1 MQGQGI
7 HSAHHKFTAY
17 VDCIYVCTYFRAI
30 LYKSLFMANEILQ
43 GCLVHVRKL
52 CESASGSLTGLGEG
66 EHAISLVSLDKSQT
80 LTLEDFMSIQAQ
92 QGDKALKQLNALR
105 DKIINLVWESCA
117 VSWSAVS
124 EFVQK
129 KETCCKLVLKLYN
142 IHVDT
147 SMNFP
152 EKGI

>member
-1 MQGQGI
+1 M
-7 HSAHHKFTAY
+7 
-17 VDCIYVCTYFRAI
+17 
-30 LYKSLFMANEILQ
+30 YKSLFMANEILQ

-117 VSWSAVS
+117 VSWSS
-124 EFVQK
+124 FRICTKERNLLQISFEGIQYTCRQKDEFSGK
-129 KETCCKLVLKLYN
+129 RHIIEL
-142 IHVDT
+142 
-147 SMNFP
+147 
-152 EKGI
+152 